1 MKKTFEDIEKSGA
14 LLYKFIRGSIAHG
27 INTPSSD
34 IDEGGV
40 YLAPSDE
47 LLGLGIGYQ
56 DEVHDSTNDTVW
68 YELNKFMR
76 LLCKSNPIIL
86 ETLFIDDEHVIYE
99 HPLFTEIKKHRDE
112 FVTKECFKSFGGYAT
127 SQIKK
132 ARGLNKMM
140 HLEKVERRSPLDFC
154 YTFKDQGSIKIRE
167 WLFNQGLKQEYCG
180 LVNIP
185 NMHNVYGLY
194 YDWGQHIF
202 KEHLTEEAVF
212 YTPLKFLE
220 DHKIDYEKSQIALL
234 KTTIIRYLN
243 EASYERCWNKIQ
255 KNKNYKGIILSEENS
270 NELCLSSVEKY
281 ERPLCYLYYNE
292 SSYSKN
298 CVQYKQYQEWINN
311 RNPVRYESNLK
322 KKYDAKNMCEC
333 FRLLQMCIEIA
344 KGEGVK
350 VNRKNIDR
358 EFLLN
363 IKNHKYE
370 YEEIMSMLEDKEN
383 EMQDAIAKSTI
394 KETVDVELVNNLLL
408 DIRNNK

>member
-1 MKKTFEDIEKSGA
+1 MKKTFEDIENSGA
-14 LLYKFIRGSIAHG
+14 LLYKFIRGSVAHG

-34 IDEGGV
+34 VDEGGV

-76 LLCKSNPIIL
+76 LLCKSNPTML

-99 HPLFTEIKKHRDE
+99 HPLFTEIKKYRDE

-154 YTFKDQGSIKIRE
+154 YTFKGQGSTKIKD

-194 YDWGQHIF
+194 YDWGQHIS
-202 KEHLTEEAVF
+202 KERLTEEAVF

-220 DHKIDYEKSQIALL
+220 DRKIDYENSQLALL

-243 EASYERCWNKIQ
+243 EPSYERCWDKIQ

-281 ERPLCYLYYNE
+281 EQPLCYLYYNE
-292 SSYSKN
+292 SGYSKN

-370 YEEIMSMLEDKEN
+370 YEEIISMLEDKEK
-383 EMQDAIAKSTI
+383 EMQEAIAKSTI
-394 KETVDVELVNNLLL
+394 KETVDVDLVNNLLL
-408 DIRNNK
+408 NIRNNK